1 MVTNIDIRALSW
13 GPKSK
18 PTSWHRYF
26 VNGYKFHTKSWSDGK
41 KTKHCGVPVKG
52 ITEGGEDDFYG
63 IIQHIFELEYS
74 GLCNKITLFYCDW
87 FDPKRSRGTQVHL
100 QYNIVDIKMSRWYDR
115 YDPFI
120 LAQKARQVYYVPY
133 PEMCKVMRGWYAAI
147 TTKPRGHVEVD
158 GIEDEF
164 PYQANEMPPVLPI
177 TEDELV
183 RGLLG
188 DTTNEFEQV
197 VDSYNYDSMD
207 QDAQTIDT
215 GDASTENN
223 EECWEDEEEEEWE
236 DEVEEEEGDD
246 GEEEEEGE

>member
-1 MVTNIDIRALSW
+1 MIRALSW

-18 PTSWHRYF
+18 VASWHKYF

-41 KTKHCGVPVKG
+41 KTINCGVHVKG

-63 IIQHIFELEYS
+63 IVQHIFELEYS
-74 GLCNKITLFYCDW
+74 GLSNKITLFYCDW
-87 FDPKRSRGTQVHL
+87 FDPKRSRGTRVHP
-100 QYNIVDIKMSRWYDR
+100 QYNIVDIKMSRRYDR

-133 PEMCKVMRGWYAAI
+133 PEMCKDMRGWYAAI

-158 GIEDEF
+158 DIEDEF
-164 PYQANEMPPVLPI
+164 PYQAHEMSPVLPI

-188 DTTNEFEQV
+188 DTTNGFEQV
-197 VDSYNYDSMD
+197 VDSYNDDPME
-207 QDAQTIDT
+207 QEAQTEGT
-215 GDASTENN
+215 GEF
-223 EECWEDEEEEEWE
+223 WEEEEEE
-236 DEVEEEEGDD
+236 EEEEGDD
-246 GEEEEEGE
+246 GEKEEEGG